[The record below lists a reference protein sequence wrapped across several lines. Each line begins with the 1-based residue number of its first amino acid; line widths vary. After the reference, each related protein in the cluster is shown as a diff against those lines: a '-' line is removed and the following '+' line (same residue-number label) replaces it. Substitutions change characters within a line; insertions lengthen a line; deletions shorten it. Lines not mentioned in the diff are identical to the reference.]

1 MKVIMQED
9 VKGKGRK
16 GETKE
21 FPQGFANFL
30 IKNKKAVPATDGNMQ
45 RQKEQEQQEA
55 ASAIQEL
62 ENAKVFK
69 AELEQMEVTMKVKAG
84 DGGRVFGAVSSK
96 AIIEAFEVQCSVKL
110 DKRKLI
116 MAEPIKHLGVARVPI
131 TLHPDVQATLV
142 VKVEGI

>member
-9 VKGKGRK
+9 VKGKGKK

-21 FPQGFANFL
+21 FPQGYANFL
-30 IKNKKAVPATDGNMQ
+30 IKNKKAVPATDGNMM

-55 ASAIQEL
+55 ASASREL
-62 ENAKVFK
+62 ENAKALK
-69 AELEQMEVTMKVKAG
+69 TELEQKEVIVKVKAG

-96 AIIEAFEVQCSVKL
+96 AIVEAFETQCGVKL

-116 MAEPIKHLGVARVPI
+116 MNEPIKHLGVARVPI
-131 TLHPDVQATLV
+131 TLHHEVQATLI
-142 VKVEGI
+142 VKVVG